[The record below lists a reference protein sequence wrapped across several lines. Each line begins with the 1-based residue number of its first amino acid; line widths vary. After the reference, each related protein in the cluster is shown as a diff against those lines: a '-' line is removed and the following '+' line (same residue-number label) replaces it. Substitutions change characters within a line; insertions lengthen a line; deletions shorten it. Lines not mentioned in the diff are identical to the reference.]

1 MYKFIH
7 KCKREMR
14 DANVSFFLENSFINI
29 ILEKIFGKIV
39 LLTILCINEREK

>member
-1 MYKFIH
+1 
-7 KCKREMR
+7 MR

-39 LLTILCINEREK
+39 LLTILCINEREREMRDAREK